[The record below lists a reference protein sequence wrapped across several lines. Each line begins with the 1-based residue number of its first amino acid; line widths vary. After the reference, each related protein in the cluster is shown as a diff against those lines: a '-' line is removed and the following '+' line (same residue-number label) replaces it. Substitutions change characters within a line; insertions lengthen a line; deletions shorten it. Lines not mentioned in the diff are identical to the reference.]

1 MTSLGHPT
9 VRARRRLRISETVAV
24 LTIIALG
31 PLIITGL
38 VNLRQFRR
46 SYEANLHDH
55 LELMVQR
62 HSQAVDTFLENR
74 LSDLRVVARTQS
86 LERLSDPQA
95 LRTMLNVLREEYHGD
110 FVDLGLV
117 RGDGIQ
123 TTYAG
128 PFNLALADYARARWF
143 TEARGREYY
152 ISDVF
157 AGLRGTPHFIVAAS
171 RSIDGQLYL
180 LKATIDF
187 EAFNQLVESI
197 RMGATGFAFIF
208 NLDGQFQTTPRMTV
222 ALDRPPYS
230 ALSEG
235 EVADDRVSI
244 LEGTDVMG
252 RPTLFAFAPLKQG
265 RWILCYQQ
273 TTTDAYAELRHV
285 EAVALTVFAVAVV
298 ATVLLAWVVA
308 RQLALR
314 LEDSDQR
321 RRLITDKVME
331 TGRLASIGEL
341 AAGIAHEINNP
352 VAIMVEEAG
361 WIDDLLGEPLS
372 QETLGEMARA
382 VQQIRTQGERC
393 KTITHK
399 LLSFARK
406 TDPTVRPLDLNHLVD
421 EVVSVTGQKARY
433 GNVVIDTRL
442 ADDLPAIY
450 ASPSEMQQ
458 VLLNLVNNAVDAI
471 PQAGGRV
478 TVATEA
484 GDGVVVLKVADDGDG
499 IPAANLGRIFDPF
512 FTTKPVG
519 HGTGLGLSICYG
531 IVDKLGGN
539 ITVDSEVG
547 VGTTFTVTLTTAPP
561 DEAAVEHGPSQPPA
575 GGGDAP

>member
-1 MTSLGHPT
+1 MTPSRHLAA
-9 VRARRRLRISETVAV
+9 RARRRLRISETVAV
-24 LTIIALG
+24 LTVIALG
-31 PLIITGL
+31 PLTITGL
-38 VNLRQFRR
+38 INLNQFRHTYR
-46 SYEANLHDH
+46 ANLYDH

-62 HSQAVDTFLENR
+62 HSQAVDTYLENR
-74 LSDLRVVARTQS
+74 LSDLRLIARTQP

-95 LRTMLNVLREEYHGD
+95 LRATLNVLREEYHGG

-123 TTYAG
+123 TAYAG
-128 PFNLALADYARARWF
+128 PFNLALADYARAAWF
-143 TEARGREYY
+143 GEARGQEYF

-157 AGLRGTPHFIVAAS
+157 AGLRGSPHFIVAAS
-171 RSIDGQLYL
+171 RSFGGELYL

-222 ALDRPPYS
+222 ALDRPPYRS
-230 ALSEG
+230 LPG
-235 EVADDRVSI
+235 GDIDRDRVSI
-244 LEGTDVMG
+244 VEGRDLLG

-273 TTTDAYAELRHV
+273 TEADAFAELRHV
-285 EAVALTVFAVAVV
+285 ETVALTVFAVAAVV
-298 ATVLLAWVVA
+298 TLLLAWVVA
-308 RQLALR
+308 RQLSLR
-314 LEDSDQR
+314 LSESDQR
-321 RRLITDKVME
+321 RRLINEKVLE

-361 WIDDLLGEPLS
+361 WIDDLLAEATS
-372 QETLGEMARA
+372 QETLSAMARA
-382 VQQIRTQGERC
+382 VRQIRTQGERC

-406 TDPTVRPLDLNHLVD
+406 TDPTLRPLDLNQLVE

-433 GNVVIDTRL
+433 GNVHIVTRL
-442 ADDLPAIY
+442 AQGLPAVY

-471 PQAGGRV
+471 PQGGGTV
-478 TVATEA
+478 TVATETS
-484 GDGVVVLKVADDGDG
+484 DGTVVLRVEDDGEG
-499 IPAANLGRIFDPF
+499 IPAPNLGRIFDPF

-519 HGTGLGLSICYG
+519 QGTGLGLSICYG
-531 IVDKLGGN
+531 IVDKLGGS
-539 ITVDSEVG
+539 IAVDSEVG
-547 VGTTFTVTLTTAPP
+547 AGTTFTVTLPTAPP
-561 DEAAVEHGPSQPPA
+561 VEAEVEAGPSHPPP
-575 GGGDAP
+575 GGGDEP